1 MKFNAQAEM
10 GKNLRG
16 TGIPS
21 QIPGLYIYSQTMAKS
36 DKEASH
42 EL

>member
-1 MKFNAQAEM
+1 MQAEI
-10 GKNLRG
+10 GKNLRE

-21 QIPGLYIYSQTMAKS
+21 QLPGLYIYSQTMTKPN
-36 DKEASH
+36 KEASH